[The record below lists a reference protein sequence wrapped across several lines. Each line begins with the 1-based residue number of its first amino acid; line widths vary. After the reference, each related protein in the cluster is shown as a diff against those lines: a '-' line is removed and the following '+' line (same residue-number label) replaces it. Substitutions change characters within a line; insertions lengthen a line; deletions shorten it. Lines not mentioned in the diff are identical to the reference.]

1 MFLRYVVEAP
11 IELLVETLQKSCE
24 DFARQR
30 VTFAEDARRFV
41 VETSMYCDGLNQVAA
56 VILAAKKVIFVG
68 GLRELELE
76 ADCTVNWSDFET
88 RCAIFL
94 AWRVPQLDRKQNCLQ
109 SNFQRAPNT
118 CKGERWLLGSLRCDR
133 THEVKVAL
141 QFH

>member
-76 ADCTVNWSDFET
+76 ADCSGVVCIESTGRSSVEKVTKPKLRPGRSRT
-88 RCAIFL
+88 SSM
-94 AWRVPQLDRKQNCLQ
+94 VPWCPNNCL
-109 SNFQRAPNT
+109 
-118 CKGERWLLGSLRCDR
+118 R
-133 THEVKVAL
+133 TASTL
-141 QFH
+141 SSFGGRFPT